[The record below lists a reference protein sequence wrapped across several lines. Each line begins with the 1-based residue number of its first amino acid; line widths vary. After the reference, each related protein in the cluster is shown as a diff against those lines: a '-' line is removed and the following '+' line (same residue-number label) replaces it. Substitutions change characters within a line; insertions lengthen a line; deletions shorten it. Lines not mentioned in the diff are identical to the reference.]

1 MYQPKGSSTATGP
14 SHQGEEQCQ
23 QQEPVDQD
31 VAKPHEVKDGR
42 ASSHGNQAEKK
53 QAEDTSK
60 EKPGRL
66 SCSMLGHL
74 EG

>member
-31 VAKPHEVKDGR
+31 VAKPHDLRMAGLLRMETR
-42 ASSHGNQAEKK
+42 PRR
-53 QAEDTSK
+53 SK
-60 EKPGRL
+60 LKILPRRN
-66 SCSMLGHL
+66 L
-74 EG
+74 EGLAAVC